1 MAFAGIP
8 DPHDCPGIDVLESP
22 SKHPPG
28 LSLLRVS
35 CKKPVTHLFQQ
46 KTSIGPEL
54 LQKFQEDSWTFLH
67 CTSQSWSL
75 DQELWA
81 TPPETALGTPPPPP
95 ATAVSPHIC
104 HSDGSPAKI
113 PELSLQETSCISQQ
127 HPSAQFLGLWPF
139 SPPCSRNSWAHLAG
153 MCNQPHRE
161 QRQGGLWSL
170 RTDLG
175 ISEWHSMGCSRF
187 PGIFASTPDG
197 AGGRMK
203 LFDNKCREFTRP
215 SVWTVRI
222 FWGETVQGFI
232 AKSRK

>member
-8 DPHDCPGIDVLESP
+8 DPHDCPGTDVLESP

-46 KTSIGPEL
+46 KNSAGPEL

-67 CTSQSWSL
+67 CTSQSWSM

-139 SPPCSRNSWAHLAG
+139 SPPCSRNSWARLAG

-161 QRQGGLWSL
+161 AEAG
-170 RTDLG
+170 RTV
-175 ISEWHSMGCSRF
+175 EPENRF
-187 PGIFASTPDG
+187 GNFRVAQHGMFPFP
-197 AGGRMK
+197 RHFCK
-203 LFDNKCREFTRP
+203 YP
-215 SVWTVRI
+215 
-222 FWGETVQGFI
+222 
-232 AKSRK
+232 